1 MKITKAES
9 FLANA
14 GLRNYLFVRITADN
28 GLYGIG
34 EASLEWQEKA
44 VESLLNEWVFGK
56 ILGKD
61 PTEIEKITSD
71 LIRDQ
76 YQGGATILTAISS
89 VEIALWDL
97 LGKSCGQ
104 PVFKLLGG
112 AYHRKL
118 LAYANG
124 WYGGAESPEDYASM
138 AMEVVQRGYSVM
150 KFDPLRTAWQTMD
163 LSEREFVVAVFA
175 KVREA
180 VGTRIGLIL
189 EIHGRLSTHSAIE
202 LLRDLEPYDLF
213 WCEEPVPPEK
223 MEACAEVR
231 HQVTTRISAGER
243 WYQLMEHARAFEM
256 GACDIVQP
264 DIAHCGV
271 LLMTKKIA
279 ALASVRDIVVCP
291 HVSIGP
297 VALAAALH
305 FDISTS
311 NFYLQETFSDFDV
324 PWRDDLVGGWNP
336 LRNGRFEL
344 SDQPG
349 LGLDLNLDAIMSHP
363 YQHHSFPSLWDQQW
377 QTDFT
382 QNERQS

>member
-97 LGKSCGQ
+97 LGKSCGL

-112 AYHRKL
+112 AYHSEL

-124 WYGGAESPEDYASM
+124 WYGGAKSPEGYALM
-138 AMEVVQRGYSVM
+138 AREVVKRGYSFM
-150 KFDPLRTAWQTMD
+150 KFDPLGTAWQTMD
-163 LSEREFVVAVFA
+163 LSQREFVVAVFA

-180 VGTRIGLIL
+180 VGPRIGLIL
-189 EIHGRLSTHSAIE
+189 EIHGRLSTWSAIE
-202 LLRDLEPYDLF
+202 LIRDLKHYDPF

-264 DIAHCGV
+264 DIAHCGG
-271 LLMTKKIA
+271 LLMAKKIA
-279 ALASVRDIVVCP
+279 ALGSVRDITVCP

-363 YQHHSFPSLWDQQW
+363 YQH
-377 QTDFT
+377 
-382 QNERQS
+382 